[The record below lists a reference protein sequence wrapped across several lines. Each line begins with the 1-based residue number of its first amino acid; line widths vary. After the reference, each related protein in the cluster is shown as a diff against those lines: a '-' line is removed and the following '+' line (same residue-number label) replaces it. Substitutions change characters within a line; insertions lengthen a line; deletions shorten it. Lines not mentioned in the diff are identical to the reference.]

1 MPRAARSQM
10 PKGKHASLDGWAL
23 HVRTVTGKHSR
34 AHYALLDAQRKRDR
48 AANPQPV
55 NMGTVIVTQG
65 PTKAA
70 RGSNELHKAK
80 PGALPMGPTGR
91 YL

>member
-1 MPRAARSQM
+1 MARAPRSQM
-10 PKGKHASLDGWAL
+10 PKGAFADPDGWAL

-70 RGSNELHKAK
+70 RGSDELRKAK

>member
-1 MPRAARSQM
+1 
-10 PKGKHASLDGWAL
+10 LDAWAL
-23 HVRTVTGKHSR
+23 HVRTVTGKHGR

-48 AANPQPV
+48 AANPLPV
-55 NMGTVIVTQG
+55 TMGTVVVTQG